1 MDAIDK
7 QILNILQEDDR
18 TPYAKISERLGIGIS
33 TVHFRIKRLMARGI
47 IKGFSVTVDPGV
59 VGFSSQAWIGLSVDP
74 LKMQDVAKQLTQYDE
89 VQLVAT
95 STGDHDMVV
104 QVMAK
109 DEKDLWRFIIEKIKP
124 MDGIEK
130 HFHVSSFLDIYKQT
144 HAIKL

>member
-7 QILNILQEDDR
+7 QILNILQENDK
-18 TPYAKISERLGIGIS
+18 TPYAKISEKMGIGIS
-33 TVHFRIKRLMARGI
+33 TVHFRIKRLLG
-47 IKGFSVTVDPGV
+47 KGVIRCFSATVDPEGV
-59 VGFSSQAWIGLSVDP
+59 GYRAQAWIGLSVDP
-74 LKMQDVAKQLTQYDE
+74 LKMQEVAKLLVQYDE

-109 DEKDLWRFIIEKIKP
+109 DEKDLWRFINEKIKP
-124 MDGIEK
+124 MPGIEK

>member
-1 MDAIDK
+1 MDAIDR
-7 QILNILQEDDR
+7 QILNILQEDDK
-18 TPYAKISERLGIGIS
+18 TPYAKISEKLGIGIS
-33 TVHFRIKRLMARGI
+33 TVHFRIKRLMG
-47 IKGFSVTVDPGV
+47 KGVIRAFSATVDPEGV
-59 VGFSSQAWIGLSVDP
+59 GYRSQAWIGLSVDP
-74 LKMQDVAKQLTQYDE
+74 LKMQEIAKLLAQYDE

-109 DEKDLWRFIIEKIKP
+109 DEKDLWRFINEKIKP
-124 MDGIEK
+124 KPGIEK

>member
-33 TVHFRIKRLMARGI
+33 TVHFRIKRLLGHGI
-47 IKGFSVTVDPGV
+47 IRGFSINVNPEA
-59 VGFSSQAWIGLSVDP
+59 VGYRSQAWIGLSVDP
-74 LKMQDVAKQLTQYDE
+74 LKMQEVAKLLAQYDE
-89 VQLVAT
+89 VQIIAT

-104 QVMAK
+104 QLMAK
-109 DEKDLWRFIIEKIKP
+109 DEKDLWRFINEKIKP
-124 MDGIEK
+124 MDGVEK